1 MPFDPIPMRGAAR
14 RERIFTWVVAGV
26 FALLILRLFSMQVME
41 GAKYRELSE
50 ENRIR
55 VEALTAPRG
64 EIRDRHGRL
73 LADNIPSFTVT
84 VDPFDEAYTTRP
96 SLLDSTLV
104 RLGAI
109 LDVDPE
115 ELRQKVK
122 EERPRS
128 FVPIRLK
135 RNVDMKSVAY
145 VSEHAA
151 LLPGVDVESEP
162 LRRYPLGAMGSH
174 LLGYVGEVSDKDLED
189 GKHPDYLRGDLIGRD
204 GLESRYEGLLR
215 GVDGKRFVE
224 VNALGRKAELLG
236 DKRPILPKRGTD
248 LTLTIDLELQRAAEE
263 AFEPG
268 ERGAVVAIDPRNGE
282 VLALASRPNYDP
294 NEFST
299 GITFKRWKE
308 LSEGGSSPLFNRAIQ
323 AVYPPGSTLKPFVA
337 LCGLISHAIEPGT
350 TFREACTGVF
360 QFGSRPFHCM
370 HHHGFLTLRA
380 AVAQS
385 CDIYFYQLGIRL
397 GLDRLGE
404 FMQMLGLS
412 ERTGIDIPGERR
424 GLFPTTAWYDK
435 QFGAGRWS
443 SGLVLNLAIGQGE
456 SSLTPVK
463 LAQLTAMIAN
473 GGMLWKPHLVREA
486 KRDDMNIALPGNR
499 PDSLSRHLDLDDRDI
514 QRVREAM
521 EAVVNDQGGTGSLA
535 KVEGIRVAGKT
546 GTAQNPHGQ
555 DHALFICYAP
565 AEAPTIAI
573 AVLKENA
580 GHGGSEAAPV
590 AQKVLNAYF
599 HPAAAES
606 LRIAQG
612 KEPSQPVPTPAPVT
626 PAAPAAPA
634 PPTANKPAGRG

>member
-1 MPFDPIPMRGAAR
+1 MAFDPIPMRGAAG
-14 RERIFTWVVAGV
+14 RERIFTWAVTTV
-26 FALLILRLFSMQVME
+26 FVLLILRLFTMQVME
-41 GAKYRELSE
+41 GGKYRELSE

-55 VEALTAPRG
+55 VEVLTAPRG
-64 EIRDRHGRL
+64 EMRDRKGRL

-84 VDPFDEAYTTRP
+84 VDPFDDAYLARP
-96 SLLDSTLV
+96 ALLDSTLD

-109 LDVDPE
+109 LGTDPA
-115 ELRQKVK
+115 ELREKVK
-122 EERPRS
+122 QERRRS

-135 RNVDMKSVAY
+135 RNVDIKSVAF

-151 LLPGVDVESEP
+151 SLPGVDVESEP

-174 LLGYVGEVSDKDLED
+174 LFGYVGEISDKDLED
-189 GKHPDYLRGDLIGRD
+189 GRHPDYLRGDLIGKD

-248 LTLTIDLELQRAAEE
+248 LRLTIDLDLQRAAEE

-268 ERGAVVAIDPRNGE
+268 ERGAVVVIDPRNGE

-337 LCGLISHAIEPGT
+337 LCGLVSHAIEAGS
-350 TFREACTGVF
+350 TFRETCNGVF
-360 QFGSRPFHCM
+360 QFGSRPFRCM
-370 HHHGFLTLRA
+370 HHHGTLALRA

-404 FMQMLGLS
+404 FMKGLGLS

-424 GLFPTTAWYDK
+424 GLFPTPAWYDK
-435 QFGAGRWS
+435 RFGAGRWS
-443 SGLVLNLAIGQGE
+443 RGLVLNLAIGQGE

-473 GGMLWKPHLVREA
+473 GGMLWKPHLVLEA
-486 KRDDMNIALPGNR
+486 KRDGANISLPGLR
-499 PDSLSRHLDLDDRDI
+499 PDSLSRRVALNDRDL
-514 QRVREAM
+514 QRIREAM
-521 EAVVNDQGGTGSLA
+521 EAVVYDEGGTGSLA
-535 KVEGIRVAGKT
+535 RVEGVRVAGKT
-546 GTAQNPHGQ
+546 GTAQNPHGE

-565 AEAPTIAI
+565 VDAPEIAI

-590 AQKVLNAYF
+590 AQRVMNAYF

-606 LRIAQG
+606 AR
-612 KEPSQPVPTPAPVT
+612 V
-626 PAAPAAPA
+626 AAGLAPA
-634 PPTANKPAGRG
+634 PPAPVPAPAAAPAVAPAGKPPGRG